1 MDELH
6 KKGIIT
12 FQMLLLIF
20 NICINY
26 YIKVYDLINGWGLCV
41 LRIVNKGLVVRLYP
55 DEDMQYE
62 LIQNIG
68 NARFTWNML
77 LDEYQKTYTLFKQH
91 GYNRLNCNM
100 TTFNTM
106 LTILKKGILFFI

>member
-1 MDELH
+1 M
-6 KKGIIT
+6 
-12 FQMLLLIF
+12 
-20 NICINY
+20 
-26 YIKVYDLINGWGLCV
+26 VGLCV

-55 DEDMQYE
+55 DEDMQYK
-62 LIQNIG
+62 LNQNIG
-68 NARFTWNML
+68 NARFTWNQL